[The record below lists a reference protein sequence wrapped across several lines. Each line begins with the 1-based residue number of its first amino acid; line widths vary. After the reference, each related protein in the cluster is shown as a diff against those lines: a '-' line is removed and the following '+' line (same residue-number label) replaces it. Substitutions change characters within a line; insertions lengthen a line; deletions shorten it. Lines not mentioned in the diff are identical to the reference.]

1 MKTTTSKEAIM
12 TEQEYL
18 ASYNAK
24 DFDSPLVTVD
34 SVLFTIRE
42 GDLHVLLV
50 KRANHPFINHWGLA
64 GGFIDLEADA
74 ELADCAI
81 RKLTEKTGIAP
92 PYLKQ
97 LSTRGNAKRDPRGY
111 SVSTGFYALIDH
123 QECTA
128 LNADVSDAQW
138 FKFTALP
145 EQLAFDHREII
156 EYAYTRLTNDARF
169 RLVVAHALP
178 KQFTLAQFQ
187 AAHEVILGQPL
198 SKASFRRRI
207 ERAQVLE
214 STGEF
219 CKKHARPAELFRVKP
234 ELDNYEFDQSIAMN

>member
-1 MKTTTSKEAIM
+1 M

-18 ASYNAK
+18 DIYNPK
-24 DFDSPLVTVD
+24 DFDAPLVTVD
-34 SVLFTIRE
+34 SVLFTVIE
-42 GDLHVLLV
+42 HHLHVLLV
-50 KRANHPFINHWGLA
+50 KRANHPFSGQWGLA
-64 GGFIDLEADA
+64 GGFIDLKADTDLTA
-74 ELADCAI
+74 CAA
-81 RKLTEKTGIAP
+81 RKLKEKTGVAP

-97 LSTRGNAKRDPRGY
+97 LSTRGNATRDPRGY
-111 SVSTGFYALIDH
+111 SLSTGFYALIDH

-128 LNADVSDAQW
+128 LNDDVTDAQW
-138 FKFTALP
+138 FAFTELP
-145 EQLAFDHREII
+145 ESLAFDHRDII
-156 EYAYTRLTNDARF
+156 EYAYTRLINDARF

-187 AAHEVILGQPL
+187 AAHEVILGQSL

-219 CKKHARPAELFRVKP
+219 CKKHARPAELFRIKP
-234 ELDNYEFDQSIAMN
+234 ELDNYEFDQSIALR